1 MELSDLIL
9 NDHSEDWKINNN
21 TIFCKKL
28 LYLPVCYVED
38 GVFYIYLDKRIIN
51 QVKKM
56 IKKLMKTDLEFYLT
70 TPRYANPR
78 EEIDNNE
85 VIKSY
90 LYVLLDK
97 KFLAFIEK
105 INFDLLENL
114 ILWLNKED
122 CNELFIDNFNTIN
135 KLANESWYDFYTQTK
150 AYAYDISTREYF
162 STLLRDFQINRLL
175 L

>member
-1 MELSDLIL
+1 
-9 NDHSEDWKINNN
+9 
-21 TIFCKKL
+21 
-28 LYLPVCYVED
+28 
-38 GVFYIYLDKRIIN
+38 
-51 QVKKM
+51 M